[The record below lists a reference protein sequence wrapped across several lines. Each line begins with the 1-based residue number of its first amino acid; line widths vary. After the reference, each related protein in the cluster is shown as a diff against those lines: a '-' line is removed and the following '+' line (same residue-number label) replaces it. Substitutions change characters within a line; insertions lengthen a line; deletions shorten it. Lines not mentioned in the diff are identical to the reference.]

1 MTEYRIDDLARE
13 SGTTTRNIRGYQER
27 GLLPAPLRHG
37 RVAVYTERHL
47 ANLRAINDL
56 LGKGFNLKHIA
67 TFLTDPRA
75 RVSEALEL
83 SDVLGEHWSRQPRR
97 RLSRRELAAKVGAA
111 DDEAIDNLVRAGI
124 VSRIEGSSDVEAVDS
139 HIVDNFARLV
149 DRGMPLESVVS
160 AHAEFAD
167 KLSDAVRVL
176 MRAAHDEFIRREG
189 FGWTPETPDEV
200 AWVTDLVATMRRV
213 ATDGAYNALDRAL
226 DSGLDEQLREHQ
238 EATGTPAVRRGR
250 PPTEPS

>member
-27 GLLPAPLRHG
+27 GLLPAPFRRG
-37 RVAVYTERHL
+37 RVAIYTERHL

-75 RVSEALEL
+75 RVGEALEL
-83 SDVLGEHWSRQPRR
+83 TDVLGEHWSREPSRR
-97 RLSRRELAAKVGAA
+97 MSRRELAVKLGMA
-111 DDEAIDNLVRAGI
+111 DDATVDRLVGAGI
-124 VSRIEGSSDVEAVDS
+124 VSRIEGSEDVQAIDAR
-139 HIVDNFARLV
+139 IVDNLATLI
-149 DRGMPLESVVS
+149 DRGMPFESVVD
-160 AHAEFAD
+160 AHAEFTD

-189 FGWTPETPDEV
+189 IGWVPQTSDEV
-200 AWVTDLVATMRRV
+200 AWVTDLLAAMRRV
-213 ATDGAYNALDRAL
+213 ATDNAYSALDRAL
-226 DSGLDEQLREHQ
+226 DSTLDEQLREHEQ
-238 EATGTPAVRRGR
+238 ASGR
-250 PPTEPS
+250 PIIRQ